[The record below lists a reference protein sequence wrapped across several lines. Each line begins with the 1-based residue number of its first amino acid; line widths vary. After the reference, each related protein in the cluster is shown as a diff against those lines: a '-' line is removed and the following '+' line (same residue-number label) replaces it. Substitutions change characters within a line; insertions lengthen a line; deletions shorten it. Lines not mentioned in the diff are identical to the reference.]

1 MRHYELTVVLDPTL
15 GEEGV
20 GRQIERIKAVI
31 AGQGGQVLKEDRWGM
46 RSLAYRLSKQTQGF
60 YVVFEL
66 EGPAVLVAEVDR
78 VLRLDEMVLRHLVI
92 HYDAKTLALREEQ
105 LMRRAAGQDE
115 TGRDRRSDKDDDKD
129 EDDDESRRRSRR
141 SRDDDKGD
149 DDDEKEVD

>member
-115 TGRDRRSDKDDDKD
+115 TGRVRRSD

-141 SRDDDKGD
+141 SRDDDEGD